1 VTPTSWLARR
11 PAGNPAP
18 RDLIAAETLEEA
30 SPDVVVNFRSE
41 DLGTID
47 TE

>member
-1 VTPTSWLARR
+1 LRDVQPVTQLP
-11 PAGNPAP
+11 G
-18 RDLIAAETLEEA
+18 DLIAAETLEEA

-41 DLGTID
+41 DPGTID